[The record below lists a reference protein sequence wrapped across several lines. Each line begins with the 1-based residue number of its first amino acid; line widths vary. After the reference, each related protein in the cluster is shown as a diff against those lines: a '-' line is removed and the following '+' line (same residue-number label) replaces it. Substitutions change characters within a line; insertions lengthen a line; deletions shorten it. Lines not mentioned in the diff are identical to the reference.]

1 MSYAEDIIKQSIKD
15 QKLQKSR
22 ARRRHV
28 EKLLNYYTGTDTW
41 KYIAGNEGNY
51 FDSKSFNEVPPYN
64 MNLTKKFIDK
74 KSRIYTLSPNRNLG
88 NKSAN
93 KQYDELLFY
102 KDLRMKHIERMTNLI
117 GTPAVR
123 VMWEEDEDKKCFEYR
138 VVYYYDAYF
147 SPPEPYHPYAII
159 YPILNPTQEVDYAE
173 PAEFAYWDSQVNI
186 IYDENG
192 NTKAEYPNP
201 YGVLPFVFPRDTE
214 QIDDF
219 YGEGSTDVVAT
230 NEHVNIL
237 MTELMLGLRF
247 QMFGQSWASGVYEDQ
262 PIARVGSDKLINL
275 PVDGRFGIESPGG
288 DPQKV
293 MEIAK
298 SMIEMLAVSKHMY
311 VTFDSNQD
319 RPSSGLA
326 LRIKDFEFVEDYKD
340 DIETWRIFED
350 ELYKLEKI
358 IADKNGVNLA
368 DKFSIDFKEPEYPRS
383 ISEQI
388 QKDDWELANG
398 LITLEEI
405 LKRNNSDLSLE
416 QAREIIAK
424 NKESIE
430 PEEEEEVEEDG
441 GIRISK

>member
-1 MSYAEDIIKQSIKD
+1 MSYAENVIIQSIED
-15 QKLQKSR
+15 IKLRKSLF
-22 ARRRHV
+22 RRQHV
-28 EKLLNYYTGTDTW
+28 EKLINYYTGTDTQ
-41 KYIAGNEGNY
+41 KYIAGSEGNY
-51 FDSKSFNEVPPYN
+51 FDSQSFNEVPPYQI
-64 MNLTKKFIDK
+64 NLTKKFIDK
-74 KSRIYTLSPNRNLG
+74 KSRIYTLSPNRDIGSDND
-88 NKSAN
+88 NK
-93 KQYDELLFY
+93 KYQELLFY
-102 KDLRMKHIERMTNLI
+102 KNLRMKHIERITNLI

-138 VVYYYDAYF
+138 MVYYYDAYF
-147 SPPEPYHPYAII
+147 TSLNPYKPKAIV
-159 YPILNPTQEVDYAE
+159 YPILNPTQEVNYSD
-173 PAEFAYWDSQVNI
+173 PPQFAYWDHEQNI
-186 IYDENG
+186 IFDEHG
-192 NTKAEYPNP
+192 DIKEEHPNP
-201 YGVLPFVFPRDTE
+201 YGVLPFVFPRDSE

-219 YGEGSTDVVAT
+219 YGEGSTDVVAV

-298 SMIEMLAVSKHMY
+298 GMIEMLAVSKHMY

-340 DIETWRIFED
+340 DIETWRLFENNLYNLERVIASKNQV
-350 ELYKLEKI
+350 ELP
-358 IADKNGVNLA
+358 N
-368 DKFSIDFKEPEYPRS
+368 KFYVDFKEPEYPRS

-388 QKDDWELANG
+388 QKDDWELENG
-398 LITLEEI
+398 LLTLEEI

-416 QAREIIAK
+416 QARENIAK
-424 NKESIE
+424 NKQSIQNK
-430 PEEEEEVEEDG
+430 VEQADG
-441 GIRISK
+441 E

>member
-1 MSYAEDIIKQSIKD
+1 MSYAEDIIKQSILD
-15 QKLQKSR
+15 LKLNKSR
-22 ARRRHV
+22 ARRKHI
-28 EKLLNYYTGTDTW
+28 EKLLNYYTGTDTFR
-41 KYIAGNEGNY
+41 YIAGTERNY
-51 FDSKSFNEVPPYN
+51 FDSASFNEVPPYN
-64 MNLTKKFIDK
+64 MKLTKKFIDK
-74 KSRIYTLSPNRNLG
+74 KSRIYTLNPNRDLG

-93 KQYDELLFY
+93 KQYEELLFY
-102 KDLRMKHIERMTNLI
+102 KNLRMKHIERMTNLI

-147 SPPEPYHPYAII
+147 SPPNPYNPTAII
-159 YPILNPTQEVDYAE
+159 YPILNPTQEVDYTE
-173 PAEFAYWDSQVNI
+173 PIQFAYWDDTQNI
-186 IYDENG
+186 ICDEDG
-192 NTKAEYPNP
+192 NIIEEYPNP
-201 YGVLPFVFPRDTE
+201 YGILPFVFPRDTE

-219 YGEGSTDVVAT
+219 YGEGATDVVAT
-230 NEHVNIL
+230 NEHLNIL

-293 MEIAK
+293 IDVAK
-298 SMIEMLAVSKHMY
+298 DMIEMLAISKHMH
-311 VTFDSNQD
+311 VSFDSKQD
-319 RPSSGLA
+319 RPSSGTA

-340 DIETWRIFED
+340 DIETWRIFENS
-350 ELYKLEKI
+350 LYKLERKI
-358 IADKNGVNLA
+358 AGVNNISLPN
-368 DKFSIDFKEPEYPRS
+368 KFTVDFKEPEYPRS

-388 QKDDWELANG
+388 QKDDWELSNG
-398 LITLEEI
+398 LLTLEEI

-424 NKESIE
+424 NKSSLEPMIE
-430 PEEEEEVEEDG
+430 DDGDEEE
-441 GIRISK
+441 

>member
-1 MSYAEDIIKQSIKD
+1 MSYAEDIIKQSIRD
-15 QKLQKSR
+15 QKLDKSR
-22 ARRRHV
+22 ARRKSV
-28 EKLLNYYTGTDTW
+28 EKMLNYYTGTDTW
-41 KYIAGNEGNY
+41 KYIAGKEGNY
-51 FDSKSFNEVPPYN
+51 FDAQSFHEVPPYA

-93 KQYDELLFY
+93 KIYEGLLRY
-102 KDLRMKHIERMTNLI
+102 KDLRMKHIERMTNLLD
-117 GTPAVR
+117 TPAVR
-123 VMWEEDEDKKCFEYR
+123 VMWDEDRDEKCFEYR

-147 SPPEPYHPYAII
+147 SPPNPYKPYAII
-159 YPILNPTQEVDYAE
+159 YPILNPTSDVSYTE
-173 PAEFAYWDSQVNI
+173 PVEYSYWDPHVNI
-186 IYDENG
+186 IYSEHG
-192 NTKAEYPNP
+192 VKEEYENP
-201 YGVLPFVFPRDTE
+201 YGVLPFVFPRSME

-219 YGEGSTDVVAT
+219 YGEGASDVVST

-275 PVDGRFGIESPGG
+275 PVDGRYGIESPGG

-293 MEIAK
+293 LDIAK
-298 SMIEMLAVSKHMY
+298 GMIEMLAISKHMY

-340 DIETWRIFED
+340 DIETWRNFEED
-350 ELYKLEKI
+350 LYDLERAV
-358 IADKNGVNLA
+358 ADTNGITLP
-368 DKFSIDFKEPEYPRS
+368 DKFFVDFKEPEYPRS

-416 QAREIIAK
+416 QARAIIAK

-430 PEEEEEVEEDG
+430 PEEEEVEEDG
-441 GIRISK
+441 ERS

>member
-1 MSYAEDIIKQSIKD
+1 MSYAKEIIQQSIKD
-15 QKLQKSR
+15 IKLQKSR
-22 ARRRHV
+22 ARRRQI

-41 KYIAGNEGNY
+41 KYISGKEGNY
-51 FDSKSFNEVPPYN
+51 FDSASFNEVPPYN

-74 KSRIYTLSPNRNLG
+74 KSRIYTLSPNRDLG

-93 KQYDELLFY
+93 NQYKELLFY
-102 KDLRMKHIERMTNLI
+102 KNLRMKHIERMTNLV

-123 VMWEEDEDKKCFEYR
+123 VMWEEDEGKKCFEYR

-147 SPPEPYHPYAII
+147 TPPNPYHPYAII
-159 YPILNPTQEVDYAE
+159 YPILNPTQEVDYTE
-173 PAEFAYWDSQVNI
+173 PVEFAYWDDKVNI
-186 IYDENG
+186 IYDEDG
-192 NTKAEYPNP
+192 NIKEEYPNP

-219 YGEGSTDVVAT
+219 YSEGSTDVVAT
-230 NEHVNIL
+230 NEHLNIL

-275 PVDGRFGIESPGG
+275 PDGGRFGIESPGG

-293 MEIAK
+293 LEIAK
-298 SMIEMLAVSKHMY
+298 GMIEMLAVSKHMY

-326 LRIKDFEFVEDYKD
+326 LRIKDFEFIEDYKD
-340 DIETWRIFED
+340 DIENWRIFENN
-350 ELYKLEKI
+350 LYKLERV
-358 IADKNGVNLA
+358 IADKNGVSLP
-368 DKFSIDFKEPEYPRS
+368 DKFSVDFKEPEYPRS

-398 LITLEEI
+398 LLTLEEI

-416 QAREIIAK
+416 QARETIAK
-424 NKESIE
+424 NKKSLDIK
-430 PEEEEEVEEDG
+430 EETDNGEQNNQT
-441 GIRISK
+441 

>member
-1 MSYAEDIIKQSIKD
+1 MSYAEDVIKQSISD
-15 QKLQKSR
+15 MKLNKSR
-22 ARRRHV
+22 SRRKSI
-28 EKLLNYYTGTDTW
+28 EKLINYYTGTDTW
-41 KYIAGNEGNY
+41 QYIAGNSGNY
-51 FDSKSFNEVPPYN
+51 FDSQSFNEVPPYG

-74 KSRIYTLSPNRNLG
+74 KSRIYTLSPNRDLG

-93 KQYDELLFY
+93 KMYEDLTEY
-102 KDLRMKHIERMTNLI
+102 KDLRMKHMERMTNLI

-123 VMWEEDEDKKCFEYR
+123 VMWVEKEDGQVCFDYR

-147 SPPEPYHPYAII
+147 TPPNPYKPKAII
-159 YPILNPTQEVDYAE
+159 YPVLNPTADVSYTD
-173 PAEFAYWDSQVNI
+173 PAEYAYWDDKVNI
-186 IYDENG
+186 IYDEHG
-192 NTKAEYPNP
+192 NIKAEYPNP
-201 YGVLPFVFPRDTE
+201 YGVLPFIFPRDME

-219 YGEGSTDVVAT
+219 YGEGSSDVVNV
-230 NEHVNIL
+230 NEHLNIL

-275 PVDGRFGIESPGG
+275 PAEGRFGIESPGG

-293 MEIAK
+293 LEIAK
-298 SMIEMLAVSKHMY
+298 GMIEMLAISKHMY

-326 LRIKDFEFVEDYKD
+326 LMIKDFEFVEDYKD
-340 DIETWRIFED
+340 DIESWRS
-350 ELYKLEKI
+350 LEKDLYYI
-358 IADKNGVNLA
+358 EKSIASVNGFALP
-368 DKFSIDFKEPEYPRS
+368 DKFSIDFKEPEYPRA

-388 QKDDWELANG
+388 LKDDWELSHG

-405 LKRNNSDLSLE
+405 LKRDNSDLSLE
-416 QAREIIAK
+416 QARQIISK

-430 PEEEEEVEEDG
+430 PMEKVVEEND
-441 GIRISK
+441 RE